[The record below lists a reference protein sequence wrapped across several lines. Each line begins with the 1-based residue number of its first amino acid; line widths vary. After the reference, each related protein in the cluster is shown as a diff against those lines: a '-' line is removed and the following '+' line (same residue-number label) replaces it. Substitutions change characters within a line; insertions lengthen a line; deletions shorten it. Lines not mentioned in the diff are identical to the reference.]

1 MDALSPLAGTPAA
14 AATKTTSAAQGA
26 ASNPPGAATTATTT
40 SAKDTLSLSPLAA
53 SLKGPS
59 LDLFNKLKQNE
70 RTLLSGLVDSGKITG
85 DDVNNALM
93 GSLKMAR
100 STAFMNGGRM
110 FESQNRGLFARAA
123 TVTADEMLKAT
134 DDTLA
139 RRKELVARLGELDKN
154 GQGGSADYGEILR
167 ALSGVEP
174 GAGADQ
180 PSAEP
185 HGNSRA
191 TAHLRQTRL
200 FSPYYMKLGDPFFI
214 RNGEEEAASN
224 KLKEAGLSLSS
235 LTDAARGMAED
246 NVADMVQQQASDRA
260 EIMRR
265 NGG

>member
-1 MDALSPLAGTPAA
+1 MDSLSPLAGASAVGAA
-14 AATKTTSAAQGA
+14 RTTSATQGA
-26 ASNPPGAATTATTT
+26 SGTPSGAATAAAVTG
-40 SAKDTLSLSPLAA
+40 AKDTLSLSPLAA

-70 RTLLSGLVDSGKITG
+70 RTLLSGLVDSGKVTG

-139 RRKELVARLGELDKN
+139 RRKALVARLGELDKN
-154 GQGGSADYGEILR
+154 GQGGSADYSEILR

-174 GAGADQ
+174 GADTGQ

-214 RNGEEEAASN
+214 RSGEEEAASN
-224 KLKEAGLSLSS
+224 KLKEAEVSLSS

-246 NVADMVQQQASDRA
+246 NVADMVQEQASHRA

>member
-1 MDALSPLAGTPAA
+1 MST
-14 AATKTTSAAQGA
+14 
-26 ASNPPGAATTATTT
+26 
-40 SAKDTLSLSPLAA
+40 LAA

-70 RTLLSGLVDSGKITG
+70 RTLLGDLVDSGKVTG

-110 FESQNRGLFARAA
+110 FESQNRGLFARAD
-123 TVTADEMLKAT
+123 TVTADEMLRAT

-154 GQGGSADYGEILR
+154 GQGGSDDYGEILR

-174 GAGADQ
+174 GADAQG
-180 PSAEP
+180 PGRVNGPPRS
-185 HGNSRA
+185 
-191 TAHLRQTRL
+191 TRL
-200 FSPYYMKLGDPFFI
+200 ISPYYMKLGDPFLI
-214 RNGEEEAASN
+214 RSGEEEAASS
-224 KLKEAGLSLSS
+224 KLKEAGVSLSS

-246 NVADMVQQQASDRA
+246 DVAGMVKEQASDRA

-265 NGG
+265 NNG